1 MIKSK
6 NFFLYT
12 PLHATHLSF
21 LPPPLSLSLSSS
33 SLVGIMGTTK
43 ATKDGHIRSLL
54 IVLFDSG
61 IDDST
66 NTLYIIFFIFFRD
79 LNLLQI
85 ALITTGSIINF
96 RKILVSYDP
105 LCC

>member
-21 LPPPLSLSLSSS
+21 LPPPLSLF
-33 SLVGIMGTTK
+33 VFFGRDNGYN
-43 ATKDGHIRSLL
+43 ATKDGHILSLL

-61 IDDST
+61 IDGST

-96 RKILVSYDP
+96 RKILISYDP
-105 LCC
+105 LC